1 MAGLIETLSNDARSF
16 DFFRAVSLLEK
27 DCISKGVSD
36 PLNSGMIRLLS
47 DPSIAFPQSDIASIK
62 KGKDSVFFTLAFMGL
77 TGVSSP
83 LPLYFSDY
91 ICRHTEDSE
100 ALVDF
105 LSIFSHRK
113 YCFFYQAWKKHN
125 LFNMDRNQETDS
137 FLDRIMS
144 LAGIPKRENADLLPY
159 SGLFISGKGTAEGLR
174 ALVSSFCGK
183 IPTEIQEFL
192 PNRVHVHGLRPIG
205 SCCLGQDSLLGG
217 SVVDFGSKF
226 RITIGP
232 MEGNIFKSFLSSPDT
247 IEQIKALADSFLTTP
262 LEYDIEIKVRS
273 QDLEQCIIGKKQ
285 AALGKTSIL
294 GEPKP
299 GIHSVVFQ
307 GKELLKG

>member
-1 MAGLIETLSNDARSF
+1 MAGLIETLSQDARSF

-27 DCISKGVSD
+27 DSISKGISD
-36 PLNSGMIRLLS
+36 PLNSGMIRFLS
-47 DPSIAFPQSDIASIK
+47 DLSTVFPQSDITSIK
-62 KGKDSVFFTLAFMGL
+62 EGKNSVFFTLAFMGL

-100 ALVDF
+100 ALIDF
-105 LSIFSHRK
+105 LSIFSHRT

-125 LFNMDRNQETDS
+125 LLNIDRNQETVS

-144 LAGIPKRENADLLPY
+144 LAGIPERENTDLLPY
-159 SGLFISGKGTAEGLR
+159 GGLFISGKGTAEGLC
-174 ALVSSFCGK
+174 ALVSSFCGG

-192 PNRVHVHGLRPIG
+192 PNRVHVHDLRPLG
-205 SCCLGQDSLLGG
+205 SCCLGQDSLLG
-217 SVVDFGSKF
+217 SSIVDFGSKF
-226 RITIGP
+226 RITVGP
-232 MEGNIFKSFLSSPDT
+232 LKGDIFKSFLSTPDI
-247 IEQIKALADSFLTTP
+247 IEQIRVLADSFLTTP

-307 GKELLKG
+307 GRKS